1 VCKVKSHLEDSEESK
16 EMEEDD
22 CDCHLAGEDEERKV
36 EVVAGDHRLVQEV
49 HAEAA
54 REVERCC

>member
-1 VCKVKSHLEDSEESK
+1 MRKVKSHLENSEESK

-22 CDCHLAGEDEERKV
+22 CDCHLASEAEERKV
-36 EVVAGDHRLVQEV
+36 EGVAGDHRLVEEV

>member
-1 VCKVKSHLEDSEESK
+1 VRKVKSHLENSEESK

-22 CDCHLAGEDEERKV
+22 CDCHLASEDEERKV